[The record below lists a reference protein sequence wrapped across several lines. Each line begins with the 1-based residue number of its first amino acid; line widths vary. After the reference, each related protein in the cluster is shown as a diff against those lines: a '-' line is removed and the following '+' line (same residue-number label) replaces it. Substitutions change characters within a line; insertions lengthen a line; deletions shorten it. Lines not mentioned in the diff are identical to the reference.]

1 MNPSTISL
9 SDTDVIGL
17 KVIRAL
23 VRKQR
28 FLVREFRAALSGD
41 ANELTLR
48 RLAPKSLS
56 TYDGSWDIGVHG
68 VGVRFA
74 NTRSK
79 EVVDV
84 HVGLFDAD
92 GAFDAWRLEEYA
104 QSIHSELDNFEPI
117 LERLAAK
124 GVIRQH
130 KSLENHYELLEAE
143 VDGEE
148 GKLARATTDPHSL

>member
-1 MNPSTISL
+1 M
-9 SDTDVIGL
+9 
-17 KVIRAL
+17 KVIKAL
-23 VRKQR
+23 VHKQR
-28 FLVREFRAALSGD
+28 FLVREFRAALSED
-41 ANELTLR
+41 ANQLTLR

-56 TYDGSWDIGVHG
+56 TFDGTWAIGVHG

-74 NTRSK
+74 NTKSK

-92 GAFDAWRLEEYA
+92 SAFDAWRLEEYA

-117 LERLAAK
+117 LERLAAN

-130 KSLENHYELLEAE
+130 ESLANHYELLEAK
-143 VDGEE
+143 VGGEE
-148 GKLARATTDPHSL
+148 GKGVKATTDPNSP